1 MPEISKVTLPS
12 GTTYTL
18 KDEVAR
24 RAQSGAMHWIGIT
37 TTPISDG
44 SATTTIVV
52 DGDTITVGADEA
64 GGVVGYN
71 GMEFIWSGSVWQEFG
86 STGSLGTLA
95 FKNNASTNFTPHG
108 SVTGTAV
115 TLNTT
120 TVEGMDSVGTLPELT
135 MTVSN
140 ENLTIG
146 FSQGTLPTKAT
157 AQTVAT
163 GVASITQPS
172 FTGTEETITVS

>member
-1 MPEISKVTLPS
+1 
-12 GTTYTL
+12 
-18 KDEVAR
+18 
-24 RAQSGAMHWIGIT
+24 
-37 TTPISDG
+37 
-44 SATTTIVV
+44 
-52 DGDTITVGADEA
+52 
-64 GGVVGYN
+64 
-71 GMEFIWSGSVWQEFG
+71 MEFIWSGSVWQEFG

-120 TVEGMDSVGTLPELT
+120 TVEGMDGVGTLPELT